1 MMRKIFVTL
10 LLSVLC
16 LAFGLAASA
25 QAGSI
30 KLSDLIAN
38 EGTIT
43 VGDKLFSDF
52 TFDLTA
58 NGPNTAPPDASGI
71 KVKGKVK
78 GGLSALCFTGGMFA
92 GVDSSLDILI
102 GYKVTVLDPNKRL
115 SDIHLI
121 FNGSTTGTGFTNVV
135 ETVFGPDDL
144 TVIGQAD
151 VTNPPKKLSTNID
164 LDTPVSMAFVTK
176 DIFLFGGRDGTATIS
191 FIDQA
196 FSQIRPPQ
204 NVPEPAS
211 LLLLGSGLAGIVVR
225 ARRRRN
231 K

>member
-1 MMRKIFVTL
+1 MSRKTCLAL

-16 LAFGLAASA
+16 LAFGPASSA

-38 EGTIT
+38 EGTIK

-52 TFDLTA
+52 TFDMTA
-58 NGPNTAPPDASGI
+58 NGRNTAPRNASGI
-71 KVKGKVK
+71 KVSGKLQ
-78 GGLSALCFTGGMFA
+78 GGLPTLSFTGGMYA
-92 GVDSSLDILI
+92 GENSSLDLII

-121 FNGSTTGTGFTNVV
+121 FNGSTKGTGFTNVV
-135 ETVFGPDDL
+135 ETVFGPDEL

-164 LDTPVSMAFVTK
+164 LDTPVSMAFVRK
-176 DIFLFGGRDGTATIS
+176 DIFLFGGRKGKATIS

-196 FSQIRPPQ
+196 FSQTRPPQ

-211 LLLLGSGLAGIVVR
+211 LLLLGSGLAGIVLR
-225 ARRRRN
+225 ARRRRD